1 MSMPMSVLSVALA
14 QRISLAFGALYVL
27 IGVLGFTPAV
37 TYPAE
42 GAGQGLL
49 LGVFAVNPVHNLAHL
64 ALGGLMV
71 WAGLNRPQWDMLTK
85 TLAVV
90 FLLLVGAS
98 FVAPWAEGIAINLP
112 DTVLHAGTALVFGY
126 FATKVPED
134 DFVPTR

>member
-1 MSMPMSVLSVALA
+1 MSVLSVALA
-14 QRISLAFGALYVL
+14 QRISLALGALYVL

-42 GAGQGLL
+42 GPGQGLL

-64 ALGGLMV
+64 ALGGAMI
-71 WAGLNRPQWDMLTK
+71 WAGQVRPQWDMLTR

-98 FVAPWAEGIAINLP
+98 LVAPLAEGIAINAP
-112 DTVLHAGTALVFGY
+112 DTVLHAVTALAFGY